1 MALPQTP
8 LQPYQIEMLRN
19 VDTMMDRF
27 KDSRLSMFSLGGRRQ
42 GKSMA
47 MKMPVTTSTIAGNE
61 ITSIIFDEMA
71 DAYTNAA
78 ITIDSLTKAFSRGE
92 PVLGALGPEVVLDD
106 PKWPGSRVEIWR
118 KETDKRDP
126 RHPNPKAGRITRYEI
141 KGDIAMAETVDGYE
155 FARQRAQ
162 HLHDDLVLE
171 IKRQRQKEN
180 PLFGRF

>member
-8 LQPYQIEMLRN
+8 LLPYQVEMLKS
-19 VDTMMDRF
+19 VDVMMDRF
-27 KDSRLSMFSLGGRRQ
+27 KRSGLSAFNHGGRRH
-42 GKSMA
+42 GKSA
-47 MKMPVTTSTIAGNE
+47 FMKMATTNSTIAGNE
-61 ITSIIFDEMA
+61 ITSITFDEMA
-71 DAYTNAA
+71 DAYAEAA
-78 ITIDSLTKAFSRGE
+78 ISIDSLTKAFSWGE
-92 PVLGALGPEVVLDD
+92 PGLGALEPEVVIDD
-106 PKWPGSRVEIWR
+106 PRWPGSRVEVWR

-141 KGDIAMAETVDGYE
+141 KGDIEMVETVDGYE

-162 HLHDDLVLE
+162 HLHDDLVLK

>member
-8 LQPYQIEMLRN
+8 LQPYQIEMLRS

-47 MKMPVTTSTIAGNE
+47 MKMPVTTSAIAGNE
-61 ITSIIFDEMA
+61 ITSVIFDEMA
-71 DAYTNAA
+71 DAYAA
-78 ITIDSLTKAFSRGE
+78 ITIDSLTKTFSWGE
-92 PVLGALGPEVVLDD
+92 PALGALGPEVVLDD

-118 KETDKRDP
+118 KEIDKRDP
-126 RHPNPKAGRITRYEI
+126 RNPNTKAGRITRYEI
-141 KGDIAMAETVDGYE
+141 KGDIEMVETVDGYE
-155 FARQRAQ
+155 FARKRAQ
-162 HLHDDLVLE
+162 HLHDDLILE

>member
-1 MALPQTP
+1 
-8 LQPYQIEMLRN
+8 MLRN

-47 MKMPVTTSTIAGNE
+47 MKMPVTTSAIAGNE
-61 ITSIIFDEMA
+61 ITSVIFDEMA
-71 DAYTNAA
+71 DAYANAA
-78 ITIDSLTKAFSRGE
+78 ITIDSFTSALTYGE
-92 PVLGALGPEVVLDD
+92 PFLDALGPEVVIDD

-118 KETDKRDP
+118 KETEKRDP

-141 KGDIAMAETVDGYE
+141 KGDTAMVETVDGYE

-162 HLHDDLVLE
+162 HLHDDLVLK